1 MTTTTT
7 AGAVAGK
14 PLRFLSRHSGLSF
27 FPIALVARL
36 PIAMLTLG
44 ISAYVAAVRDSIA
57 DGGLAGGCYAL
68 GAAIGGPLAGSCA
81 DRFGQRRVGY
91 VLLVANALAVA
102 SVIATA
108 AGQLPLLLAVTALTG
123 LTVIPV
129 GPFARVRWTTVI
141 DAHVPADER
150 TRVKGAAFGYETLAD
165 ELTFVFGPVIVG
177 ILSYAA
183 ASTPLVACIAIVVVF
198 GFLFSRHRSAQMVP
212 RVTAQSASAAPL
224 TTLLRSDRFTLIATM
239 TVIGALLGCQVTSVI
254 AFAQEHGAISN
265 AGLIY
270 AGFGVGSGAASIGVG
285 LIQTSTSLYRRWLAA
300 AALAVAVSAA
310 MVMVTETWLLAAVLA
325 LLGLGIG
332 PIIVTVYQLAG
343 EHTPA
348 GRDSLYMSTLSSA
361 LIGGNAIGAALAG
374 VISEEHGSRWGFA
387 IIVVL
392 SIGLGALAAVSRWAS
407 KWAPRRTADTAP

>member
-1 MTTTTT
+1 MTTTTPSGT
-7 AGAVAGK
+7 VAGR

-44 ISAYVAAVRDSIA
+44 ISAYVAAIRDSIA

-91 VLLVANALAVA
+91 VLLVANAMAIA
-102 SVIATA
+102 AVIATA
-108 AGQLPLLLAVTALTG
+108 AGRLPLLLAVTALTG

-129 GPFARVRWTTVI
+129 GPFARVRWSTVI
-141 DAHVPADER
+141 DTHVPDSER

-177 ILSYAA
+177 VLSYAA
-183 ASTPLVACIAIVVVF
+183 APTPLVACIAIVVVF
-198 GFLFSRHRSAQMVP
+198 GFLFSRHRSVEIVP
-212 RVTAQSASAAPL
+212 RVTVHSASAAPL
-224 TTLLRSDRFTLIATM
+224 STLLRADRFTLIATM
-239 TVIGALLGCQVTSVI
+239 AVIGALLGCQVTSVI
-254 AFAQEHGAISN
+254 AFAEEHGAISS

-285 LIQTSTSLYRRWLAA
+285 LMQSSANLYRRWLAA

-310 MVMVTETWLLAAVLA
+310 MVSVTETWLLAGVLA

-343 EHTPA
+343 DHTPA

-374 VISEEHGSRWGFA
+374 VVSEHHGSRWGFA
-387 IIVVL
+387 MIIAL
-392 SIGLGALAAVSRWAS
+392 SIGLGALAAASRWAS
-407 KWAPRRTADTAP
+407 RRTADAAP